1 MDITGTIHCTNN
13 GKQNSQSKI
22 ASEVLEG
29 SSESNIE
36 GYCGLLRLFRHFIGK
51 FETTFYSLRVTAP

>member
-29 SSESNIE
+29 SSESNTE

-51 FETTFYSLRVTAP
+51 FKRHFIP